1 MKRRFGVMALVAL
14 ASLVSFLAGAFVTSD
29 VISRAMSRKIHSRQ
43 AYWTSILSREV
54 RIGEPKSEVEAWIV
68 RHSRPEVR
76 VFHDTYQ
83 PDDHYDPSAREF
95 FVVTDRIDDPV
106 GSPCGA
112 WRVALEVSLG
122 PDDRVVSRDVRTR
135 GTCL

>member
-1 MKRRFGVMALVAL
+1 MKRIFGVMTLLAL
-14 ASLVSFLAGAFVTSD
+14 ASLASFLAGTFATSE
-29 VISRAMSRKIHSRQ
+29 VISRATSRKIHSRQ
-43 AYWTSILSREV
+43 AYWTSALSREV

-83 PDDHYDPSAREF
+83 AGDHYDPSVRKF

-112 WRVALEVSLG
+112 WRVALEVRLG